1 LKQHQPAIVVICY
14 NRLSSLKRLLSSID
28 GSRFEVYP
36 DLIISIDYSDT
47 HQDQLAAYAELF
59 AWKGEKHIIRHK
71 SNLGLRS
78 HVFFGGRLSAEYGSV
93 IVLEDDLYVAPG
105 FYGYSLK
112 ALQVLQTSQAISGIA
127 LYSPSF
133 NEVAA
138 LPFEPIKTTSDLYL
152 MQVPCSWG
160 QIWTKD
166 QWTSFENWFNDEFD
180 REELN
185 LLPTTI
191 QHWSD
196 QSWKKLYMLYLSQ
209 KNYFFA
215 YPYTSYSMNLNEP
228 GTHVIEKD
236 YKFLNGLPL
245 KKSVDVL
252 NLDKQAA
259 RYDMHYML
267 IPDVLNE
274 TNSEYR
280 AYNYEIDLYGTKLDQ
295 FDEDQWLI
303 TALKVTWFEK
313 SFGLQLKPI
322 ELNILFGIEGT
333 EIFLTQKKF
342 IFSHELPRAIIDFNY
357 PIPKWYYPYFQLPIL
372 KRLNGFIRFKL
383 KHLFKD

>member
-1 LKQHQPAIVVICY
+1 MQYQPAIVVITY

-28 GSRFEVYP
+28 GSRFEDYP

-47 HQDQLAAYAELF
+47 YQDQLAACAESF

-78 HVFFGGRLSAEYGSV
+78 HVFFCGRLSTEYGSV
-93 IVLEDDLYVAPG
+93 IVLEDDLYVAPD
-105 FYGYSLK
+105 FYLYSLK
-112 ALQVLQTSQAISGIA
+112 ALEILQTSQTVSGIG

-133 NEVAA
+133 NEAAA
-138 LPFEPIKTTSDLYL
+138 LPFEPVKTNSNLYL

-166 QWTSFENWFNDEFD
+166 QWSSFENWLNDDFD
-180 REELN
+180 IEQLN
-185 LLPTTI
+185 LLPAAI

-228 GTHVIEKD
+228 GTHIIEKD

-245 KKSVDVL
+245 NNSVDKL
-252 NLDKQAA
+252 KLDKQAA
-259 RYDMHYML
+259 CYDMHYML

-274 TNSEYR
+274 TNSADGEYD
-280 AYNYEIDLYGTKLDQ
+280 YEIDLYGTKLDQ
-295 FDEDQWLI
+295 FDEEQWLI
-303 TALKVTWFEK
+303 TALKVTSFEK

-333 EIFLTQKKF
+333 EIFLTQKKY
-342 IFSHELPRAIIDFNY
+342 ISSRELPRTIIDFNY
-357 PIPKWYYPYFQLPIL
+357 PIPKWYYPYFQTPIL
-372 KRLNGFIRFKL
+372 KRLNGFIHFKL
-383 KHLFKD
+383 KRLFKD